1 NPQTQANLGR
11 IAEIYTAQGRQSEA
25 EPLFRQIL
33 SSRETETASSLNALA
48 ALCASRN
55 RDAEAD
61 SLYKLSIS
69 ILDKRNLFTAK
80 RAPSSNVEPPSP
92 LLFETVNDYIVL
104 LKRLRRKKE
113 ATQLEARVRL
123 MNQHGRKK

>member
-1 NPQTQANLGR
+1 M
-11 IAEIYTAQGRQSEA
+11 EEF

-33 SSRETETASSLNALA
+33 SSRETETATSLNALA

-69 ILDKRNLFTAK
+69 ILDKRSLFLGK
-80 RAPSSNVEPPSP
+80 GRPSIGAADPPP
-92 LLFETVNDYIVL
+92 AMLFDVITDYIAL
-104 LKRLRRKKE
+104 LKKMKRKKE
-113 ATQLEARVRL
+113 ATQLEARVRIIHP
-123 MNQHGRKK
+123 QQKKK